1 MFYVTFYLNDVTF
14 NHKVR
19 ARTMEEALQRVSDF
33 CAGIRYTGVALAPP
47 RIEAMSVKPTRGV
60 EYEEEF

>member
-1 MFYVTFYLNDVTF
+1 MFYVTFYLNDVAF
-14 NHKVR
+14 HRKVR

-33 CAGIRYTGVALAPP
+33 CAGIRYTDVMPPP

-60 EYEEEF
+60 EYEEGF